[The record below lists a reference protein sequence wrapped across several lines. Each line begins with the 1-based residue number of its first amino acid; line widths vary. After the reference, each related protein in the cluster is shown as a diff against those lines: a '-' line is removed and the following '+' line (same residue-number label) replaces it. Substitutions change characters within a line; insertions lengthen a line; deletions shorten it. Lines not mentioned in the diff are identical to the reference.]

1 MNNEELVL
9 QLGRLIEAF
18 GGASKRFDDSIKDL
32 YDKLD
37 RVRTDIASLQTE
49 VAVDDHV
56 LTGLTKIMEGL
67 EQELRLNKANVGEKL
82 REIKAQLDAIAKWI
96 TAEDAKQAEQDKA
109 AAAAWKH
116 KVLTVLIEIAKLLGA
131 GIAGGGASKLLG

>member
-37 RVRTDIASLQTE
+37 KIRSELSALQTE
-49 VAVDDHV
+49 VAVDDH
-56 LTGLTKIMEGL
+56 IMEGL
-67 EQELRLNKANVGEKL
+67 AKVLDGLGQTLQTDKAEAAEKFKS
-82 REIKAQLDAIAKWI
+82 IKAQLEVIAKWI
-96 TAEDAKQAEQDKA
+96 TTEDAKAAEQEKA
-109 AAAAWKH
+109 EAKAWKH
-116 KVLTVLIEIAKLLGA
+116 KLLMVLLEIAKLLGA
-131 GIAGGGASKLLG
+131 GIAGGGASQLLG